1 MSDGKPKG
9 VEFRSD
15 DEDSPYRYTFRD
27 QRPGPW
33 LHPIDPGYVIT
44 DKPRVDRPRKR
55 EKKHPDRWLK
65 KRVKGR
71 LTAKRIAKLF
81 GGVS

>member
-1 MSDGKPKG
+1 MADGWKIT
-9 VEFRSD
+9 E
-15 DEDSPYRYTFRD
+15 PYVNSRGETV
-27 QRPGPW
+27 
-33 LHPIDPGYVIT
+33 HSIDPGYHISG
-44 DKPRVDRPRKR
+44 KPREDRPRKR

-71 LTAKRIAKLF
+71 LTAKRVAKLF